1 MFVTI
6 KYVTITV
13 VAGYAAGMPSTPP
26 RSRRERPAKPALSR
40 EGILDVALGVLS
52 REGIEKL
59 TMRRLAAE
67 LDTGPASLYVYV
79 SSTTELHAMLID
91 RLLAGLD
98 LRWSGRG
105 DWHRRLRTLLLA
117 YSDLLMQHPG
127 LARSAL
133 VTWPQGPHYLDLLEL
148 VLRLLVAGGVPR
160 PRAAWAVDTLLQSA
174 TAMAAE
180 YGTRAEPAAEQTV
193 DELTAALAGASP
205 QRHPLLAA
213 LGAAAMTGGSPLA
226 RRRWAIDTLINGV
239 LATPRP
245 DEPR

>member
-1 MFVTI
+1 M
-6 KYVTITV
+6 TV
-13 VAGYAAGMPSTPP
+13 TPP
-26 RSRRERPAKPALSR
+26 RSRRERPSKPALSR
-40 EGILDVALGVLS
+40 DGILDAALGVPE

-59 TMRRLAAE
+59 TMRRLATE

-91 RLLAGLD
+91 RLLARLD

-105 DWHRRLRTLLLA
+105 DWHRRLRTLLVS

-148 VLRLLVAGGVPR
+148 VLRLLVAGGVPL

-180 YGTRAEPAAEQTV
+180 YGTRGERPAEQSL
-193 DELTAALAGASP
+193 DELTAALAGAGAG
-205 QRHPLLAA
+205 RHPLLAG
-213 LGAAAMTGGSPLA
+213 LGAEGLTSGDPLE
-226 RRRWAIDTLINGV
+226 RRRWALDALIHGV
-239 LATPRP
+239 VATPRP
-245 DEPR
+245 HERR